1 MTDQQRLIL
10 MALYFGFVGATLF
23 KVVEHKFAL
32 RTPSGPSFAQHWQL
46 QGYVQALELRL
57 KHLEVDLGIPASRLP
72 SA

>member
-23 KVVEHKFAL
+23 KIVEQKFAL
-32 RTPSGPSFAQHWQL
+32 RPPAGPSFAQHWQL

-57 KHLEVDLGIPASRLP
+57 KHLEVDLGIPTSRLP